1 MTGVGR
7 IGKEGQ
13 CAFGSGLKRGQS
25 MDQARAVAPEL
36 STEGL
41 GDIGKTVCFFCHG
54 AFSQL
59 HQKPRHPS
67 AKDAWGDDL

>member
-41 GDIGKTVCFFCHG
+41 GDIGKAVCFFLSWCFF
-54 AFSQL
+54 AVAS
-59 HQKPRHPS
+59 KTPPS
-67 AKDAWGDDL
+67 VSEGCLG